1 MQIDTNFHHFM
12 DDYHIAD
19 LYRATYMNPIFP
31 MIMTNGMT
39 CLFISIFEHLSQ
51 RKGLAPR
58 SIGGLSTSVW
68 YARVMLQ
75 SFWRSTHDK
84 ATYMIVDYKSTIYP
98 FTLKCHFNC
107 YASGYKEF
115 HTNLL
120 AKNVPLVMNTK
131 VRNLWLT

>member
-75 SFWRSTHDK
+75 SF
-84 ATYMIVDYKSTIYP
+84 
-98 FTLKCHFNC
+98 
-107 YASGYKEF
+107 
-115 HTNLL
+115 
-120 AKNVPLVMNTK
+120 
-131 VRNLWLT
+131 